1 MKKKIKNEKISK
13 IALEIL
19 NKTNESLSIAQIT
32 EKLEKE
38 YSLWLRTGRV
48 LRNNKKTWSHGDPIF
63 KNVVDILTKEFM
75 KDRKEMNIW
84 FDEFRKNNELP

>member
-38 YSLWLRTGRV
+38 YDIKLS
-48 LRNNKKTWSHGDPIF
+48 PQ
-63 KNVVDILTKEFM
+63 VVKRHLE
-75 KDRKEMNIW
+75 
-84 FDEFRKNNELP
+84 ELAEKGEIEQV